1 MNISATPIGMFVTPF
16 KTPEQIPLEA
26 DGSGIEIVIDVSPQH
41 KAILEDI
48 KEYPYITVMHQPHE
62 NAEMTR
68 VVTFSEATESNNS
81 MEVHSSEQIKP
92 PALSVLRLKGILG
105 SLMIVEGIN
114 ILDQT
119 PVLEIKAFV
128 AGFDGCYA
136 ECFGWFEETSL
147 G

>member
-1 MNISATPIGMFVTPF
+1 MNISATPIGMFLTPF
-16 KTPEQIPLEA
+16 KTPERIPLEA
-26 DGSGIEIVIDVSPQH
+26 DGAGIEIVIDVSPQH

-48 KEYPYITVMHQPHE
+48 KEYPYVIVLHQPHG
-62 NAEMTR
+62 NAEDAP
-68 VVTFSEATESNNS
+68 VVTFSEATKSNNS
-81 MEVHSSEQIKP
+81 IGVHSTERTKP

-105 SLMIVEGIN
+105 SLVIVEGIN

-136 ECFGWFEETSL
+136 ERFGWFEETSCR
-147 G
+147 